1 MFELANKLVGI
12 YKTHDITKCLTF
24 DPESCKLK
32 SHKQN
37 EIIEENKNE
46 NSLCN

>member
-32 SHKQN
+32 SKEQPEAKEKEKQV
-37 EIIEENKNE
+37 
-46 NSLCN
+46 

>member
-24 DPESCKLK
+24 DPQTCILK
-32 SHKQN
+32 STKQN
-37 EIIEENKNE
+37 ERTEENKNE
-46 NSLCN
+46 NSPCN

>member
-24 DPESCKLK
+24 NPENTELLSK
-32 SHKQN
+32 
-37 EIIEENKNE
+37 EIN
-46 NSLCN
+46 

>member
-24 DPESCKLK
+24 NPEASKI
-32 SHKQN
+32 N
-37 EIIEENKNE
+37 EDNK
-46 NSLCN
+46 

>member
-24 DPESCKLK
+24 DPESCKMK
-32 SHKQN
+32 NSKHN
-37 EIIEENKNE
+37 ERNEENKNE
-46 NSLCN
+46 VNSCN